1 VWCCLADTEDGA
13 PSCPT
18 TTVRH
23 ARGIGQFERQS
34 PRCQTDKHSAHGPA
48 GRPASGGHRG
58 RYHNAVSQNQV
69 TNTLLSLTI
78 FVLSF
83 LRHELSTSVL
93 VYIFFFIILFLMSS
107 VSYAHYYFLLF
118 FMLGIMI
125 EL

>member
-78 FVLSF
+78 YVLSF

-93 VYIFFFIILFLMSS
+93 VYIFF
-107 VSYAHYYFLLF
+107 LLF
-118 FMLGIMI
+118 YF
-125 EL
+125 